1 MENKFKILIIDDE
14 ERMCDSL
21 KTLLEIEGFEVEA
34 FNNSRKALEFLNNN
48 PVDLVISDIR
58 MPGISGIEVL
68 QKAHSIDSNLEV
80 ILMTGYASVASAK
93 EAVDLGAFSYLTKP
107 VEFDELKIAVDRS
120 LEKRQVALEKE
131 KLFLQLQ
138 RTNSLLE
145 KKLSEI
151 DALYSAGTILA
162 TTIDLTETLTQI
174 LSLAID
180 VIGAKV
186 GSVMILDRD
195 NNELYIGAPCGLS
208 KEIVA
213 NTRLKLGD
221 SISGYVAQTGN
232 PLIIKDIEQDT
243 HFPRI
248 NRQHYESKSLI
259 SVPLKYKG
267 SVHGVINLNNKTVG
281 TEFNEDDLK

>member
-48 PVDLVISDIR
+48 PVDLVISDIK